1 MRRHY
6 PTLNLFLGL
15 LLGASLLSCGGRP
28 APGPASRREADLVR
42 PVGHAL
48 AQDLQHRLRAELL
61 GALES
66 GGPAGA
72 IGVCSVRAQQLAQEL
87 GAAATP
93 PAELRRVSRRA
104 RNPLDAPDEWDL
116 QALDYFEG
124 ADRGSGHLPADWV
137 LRLERTGGLRYR
149 YYTPIVT
156 GAPCLSCHGETLS
169 DTVRTVLAT
178 LYPQDTATGYCEG
191 ELRGLVRVELD
202 AAAFS
207 N

>member
-1 MRRHY
+1 
-6 PTLNLFLGL
+6 
-15 LLGASLLSCGGRP
+15 
-28 APGPASRREADLVR
+28 LVR

-48 AQDLQHRLRAELL
+48 AQALQHGLRAELL
-61 GALES
+61 GALEA

-72 IGVCSVRAQQLAQEL
+72 VRVCSVRAQQLAQEL
-87 GAAATP
+87 GAAASP

-116 QALDYFEG
+116 QALELFEG
-124 ADRGSGHLPADWV
+124 AERDSGHLPEDWV
-137 LRLERTGGLRYR
+137 LRLERAGELRYR

-156 GAPCLSCHGETLS
+156 GAPCLACHGETLS
-169 DTVRTVLAT
+169 DTVRAVLAT
-178 LYPQDTATGYCEG
+178 LYPQDPATGYREG